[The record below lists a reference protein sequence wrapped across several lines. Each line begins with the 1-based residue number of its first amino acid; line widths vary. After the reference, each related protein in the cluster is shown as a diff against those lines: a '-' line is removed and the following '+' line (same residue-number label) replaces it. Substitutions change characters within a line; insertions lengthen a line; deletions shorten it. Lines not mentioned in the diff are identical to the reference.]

1 MLAHVQYLAIIITLL
16 PMHYDTSVNAVRMTK
31 EQPGPVYAEI
41 QLETTD
47 AHPETKMNVA
57 YGPIEP
63 PVTEKFEIEDN
74 PAYGSRTMDT
84 EK

>member
-1 MLAHVQYLAIIITLL
+1 MLAHVQYLAILHSFPCI
-16 PMHYDTSVNAVRMTK
+16 DTSVNAVRMTK
-31 EQPGPVYAEI
+31 EQSGPVYAEI
-41 QLETTD
+41 QPGTD
-47 AHPETKMNVA
+47 AHPEMKMNVA

-63 PVTEKFEIEDN
+63 PVTEKFETEEN